1 MSRARDESNRKNSE
15 AVRPKRS
22 ELASD
27 FGLTYRDKRSFYEAM
42 RSKNLGEGQ
51 MQLINENNKS
61 HLPRTAYPVLYAVTK
76 NIYSLF
82 KKIWQ
87 FYKLEKNINL

>member
-1 MSRARDESNRKNSE
+1 
-15 AVRPKRS
+15 
-22 ELASD
+22 
-27 FGLTYRDKRSFYEAM
+27 M